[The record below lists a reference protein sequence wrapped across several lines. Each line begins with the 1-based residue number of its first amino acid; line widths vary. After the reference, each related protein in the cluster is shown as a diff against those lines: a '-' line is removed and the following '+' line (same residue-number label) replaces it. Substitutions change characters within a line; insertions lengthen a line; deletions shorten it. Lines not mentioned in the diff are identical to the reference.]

1 MFVARMT
8 SNIILE
14 DASSSEVD
22 YNRLISGQTYDVAK
36 FVPDILAN
44 FFQENYS
51 LFPEVQESNRRPT
64 WTKPTDQFRNLGTEI
79 REEAYKAPL

>member
-1 MFVARMT
+1 MLFMFVDRMT

-44 FFQENYS
+44 FFH
-51 LFPEVQESNRRPT
+51 
-64 WTKPTDQFRNLGTEI
+64 EI
-79 REEAYKAPL
+79 SRKL

>member
-1 MFVARMT
+1 MRNPIQSMNVIYVCSLYRIT

-22 YNRLISGQTYDVAK
+22 YNSLISGQTYDVAK

-64 WTKPTDQFRNLGTEI
+64 
-79 REEAYKAPL
+79 